1 VQIRLKIT
9 SPPGTRPRLNPE
21 AYDLYLKGRYSLDQ
35 GTPDNVK
42 LALVYFRQ
50 GIEKDP
56 QYAPLYAG
64 LADTYARLPFYTDKR
79 PSAAFPAAK
88 EAVAKA
94 VQLEPTLAGAHA
106 SMAYVLNYYEWDRSG
121 AELEFKRALE
131 LDQNDAAAHE
141 AYGRFLASMGRIDEA
156 RAELSRALELDPL
169 SLGIQSNVGMVF
181 YFARQY
187 EDAIK
192 QLQKVLALDPKFP
205 VPYWGIGMCY
215 EQMKKYPEA
224 LAQIQK
230 GIELSGGRGANGLAS
245 LAHAQGLAGHR
256 AEAQKILVELK
267 DRSKT

>member
-1 VQIRLKIT
+1 VRIAVALYDSASERKLWSGTFDRNLNDVLALEDEVGHAIAVQIRLKIT
-9 SPPGTRPRLNPE
+9 SPPWNAPRINPE

-50 GIEKDP
+50 ESRKILSMLRSMPGWRTP
-56 QYAPLYAG
+56 T
-64 LADTYARLPFYTDKR
+64 LAFLFYTDKR
-79 PSAAFPAAK
+79 PSEAFPAAK

-94 VQLEPTLAGAHA
+94 VQLQPTLAGAHA

-141 AYGRFLASMGRIDEA
+141 AYGRFLASMGRVDEA

-181 YFARQY
+181 LLR
-187 EDAIK
+187 ETVRDAIK
-192 QLQKVLALDPKFP
+192 QLQKVLALDPKFRCR
-205 VPYWGIGMCY
+205 IGESACVTN
-215 EQMKKYPEA
+215 K
-224 LAQIQK
+224 
-230 GIELSGGRGANGLAS
+230 
-245 LAHAQGLAGHR
+245 
-256 AEAQKILVELK
+256 
-267 DRSKT
+267 